1 MKNPI
6 KAWRESR
13 KLSGEKLALLLGINY
28 WTLCRIERGISCS
41 VSPRLAGLL
50 KELGYPGDPRAD
62 YQAWREEM
70 IKGLREKVL
79 VPEKE
84 KGR

>member
-1 MKNPI
+1 MNPI

-13 KLSGEKLALLLGINY
+13 RLSREKLALLLGINY
-28 WTLCRIERGISCS
+28 WTLFRIERGVSCS
-41 VSPRLAGLL
+41 VSLRLAERL

-70 IKGLREKVL
+70 IKGLREKIL